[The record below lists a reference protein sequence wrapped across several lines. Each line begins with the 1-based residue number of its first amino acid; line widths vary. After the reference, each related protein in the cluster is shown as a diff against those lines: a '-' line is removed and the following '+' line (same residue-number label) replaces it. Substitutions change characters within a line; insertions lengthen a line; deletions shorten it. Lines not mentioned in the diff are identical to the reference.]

1 MKAILRSMLAVGVLA
16 STAALPLPSL
26 SQEWKA
32 EWDKTV
38 TAAKKEGELVVYMR
52 RYDQILDVFSK
63 KFPGIKTIKITGR
76 GSKVGA
82 RILAEH
88 RAGKY
93 LADIYIGGPYTA
105 ASMLI
110 PGKVLDPI
118 SDVLFLPEV
127 TDGKNWV
134 TGKIRYTDPERKYNI
149 AFLANPGSGQ
159 IAYNTKL
166 VKGDDVKS
174 YKDLMDQKWSGKIV
188 ALDPTQRFIGGTTQ
202 FMYFHPDLGVDYF
215 RKFWG
220 SPGVTFAANNRQMTD
235 WLAAGKY
242 AICIGCLHVEKAME
256 QGLPVGLFNTVDWQ
270 EGASYQAGSGAL
282 SLIKNA
288 PHPNTAKLFINWFL
302 SREGQIELQK
312 ISDRGTHHN
321 SSRIDIPKND
331 VSPENR
337 LIEGR
342 TYFDQNSPEWSNI
355 RAMLKVAKKV
365 VADRNKK

>member
-1 MKAILRSMLAVGVLA
+1 MKPISIAVVGLGVLGLLG
-16 STAALPLPSL
+16 TAAAPAKA
-26 SQEWKA
+26 QDWKQ

-38 TAAKKEGELVVYMR
+38 AGAKKEGRLVVYMR
-52 RYDQILDVFSK
+52 RYDQIFETFNK
-63 KFPGIKTIKITGR
+63 KYPGIKTVKITGR
-76 GSKVGA
+76 GSKIGA

-93 LADIYIGGPYTA
+93 LADIYIGGPYTS

-134 TGKIRYTDPERKYNI
+134 TGKIRYSDPTRKYNI

-159 IAYNTKL
+159 ISYNTKM
-166 VKGDDVKS
+166 VKDSDLKS
-174 YKDLMDQKWSGKIV
+174 YKDLLDPKWNGKIL

-202 FMYFHPDLGVDYF
+202 FMFFHPELGPDYF

-220 SPGVTFAANNRQMTD
+220 NKSVTFAGNNRQMTD
-235 WLAAGKY
+235 WLASGKY

-256 QGLPVGLFNTVDWQ
+256 QGLPLGIFNTVDWR
-270 EGASYQAGSGAL
+270 EGASFQAGSGAI

-288 PHPNTAKLFINWFL
+288 PHPNAAKLFINWFL
-302 SREGQIELQK
+302 SREGQIALQK

-321 SSRIDIPKND
+321 SGRVDIPKSD

-337 LIEGR
+337 LADGR
-342 TYFDQNSPEWSNI
+342 KYFDQNSPEWSNI
-355 RAMLKVAKKV
+355 RAMLKVAKKI
-365 VADRNKK
+365 VADRKK